1 MPVRAVAKRV
11 GLSPKRLRPLVDA
24 LRGKNVQESL
34 QALRFVPGPAAVR
47 IAKVL
52 RSASANAEN
61 NLQLNSARLKVVRA
75 YVDGGPMLKRFRA
88 KARGRVG
95 PILRRSSHIT
105 VEVDEEQ

>member
-1 MPVRAVAKRV
+1 MPARAVAKRV
-11 GLSPKRLRPLVDA
+11 GLSPKRLRPLLNA
-24 LRGKNVQESL
+24 LRGKAVQDSL

-52 RSASANAEN
+52 RSAAANAEN
-61 NLQLNSARLKVVRA
+61 NLLLNSARLKVVRA
-75 YVDGGPMLKRFRA
+75 QVDGGPTLKRFRA

-95 PILRRSSHIT
+95 RVIRRSSHIT